1 MIYRGTIAKTG
12 LNPYYFQMVN
22 VREHCR
28 ALELYCSKTQNW
40 CTDSKDEATK
50 KAKTLV
56 KGGLERTKLLEP
68 VPVKTVPVEKATMVV
83 GGGIAGMNAALD
95 LANQGIKVYLIEQK
109 TTSGGRMA
117 QLDRTFPTDDC
128 SI

>member
-1 MIYRGTIAKTG
+1 
-12 LNPYYFQMVN
+12 MVN
-22 VREHCR
+22 VREHC
-28 ALELYCSKTQNW
+28 SW
-40 CTDSKDEATK
+40 CTENEENALG

-56 KGGLERTKLLEP
+56 NAGIERSKTLEI
-68 VPVKTVPVEKATMVV
+68 VPIKTVPITKATMIV

-95 LANQGIKVYLIEQK
+95 LANQGIKIYLIESK
-109 TTSGGRMA
+109 PTIGGRMA